1 MAIEF
6 SGSISYLKP
15 KLVGDTFSL
24 SVEGNFA
31 ITKGLLDY
39 FATPDWQTVWRVYSE
54 NGQLLFEDA
63 RHHSIV
69 PFSQADSA
77 TDRFTVKFD
86 KSGSVYT
93 VQVYGR
99 IGGETGFI
107 DQQSLNIYTSQL
119 VPVPPSVPQP
129 VIPQPVSLPTPVMP
143 TPTAPTPNFPSLPT
157 IAGISGGVILIGAL
171 ALFLLRRQQR
181 L

>member
-39 FATPDWQTVWRVYSE
+39 FATPDWQTVWRVYNE
-54 NGQLLFEDA
+54 DGQLLLEDA

-77 TDRFTVKFD
+77 TDSFTAEFD

-99 IGGETGFI
+99 IIGETGFI
-107 DQQSLNIYTSQL
+107 DQKSFNIYTNQ
-119 VPVPPSVPQP
+119 PVPTPSPVPQP
-129 VIPQPVSLPTPVMP
+129 VIPKPVPLPTPVAP
-143 TPTAPTPNFPSLPT
+143 TPTAPELSPFLSLPT
-157 IAGISGGVILIGAL
+157 IAGISGGIILL
-171 ALFLLRRQQR
+171 VVVALFLWGRR
-181 L
+181 